1 MNKSILFG
9 SLIAILGVTTSCV
22 ENSGKYKTLLAEKD
36 SIYQSEMQIKAE
48 YDYMI
53 ELIEDI
59 EDKFNSINEAE
70 NQVMIQIENPEAKRQ
85 LKKEMITE
93 QISMIK
99 NIIDENQ
106 TKIGELESQL
116 SKSRNQN
123 SALKKTITRLQ
134 DELKLKTEKLEK
146 LYAELE
152 KKDIQINELNC
163 AVSCLTENNDE
174 LMKITDSQQEAL
186 EELDADINTV
196 WYVVGDSKKLKTLEL
211 LKGNGIFKSSSLNN
225 EKIDNSKVE
234 KADLRTLNVIETKSK
249 KPKFLS
255 NHPLSSYRLAI
266 TTEKLINIEILDPAK
281 FWSVSKYLVIKE

>member
-1 MNKSILFG
+1 M
-9 SLIAILGVTTSCV
+9 
-22 ENSGKYKTLLAEKD
+22 
-36 SIYQSEMQIKAE
+36 
-48 YDYMI
+48 
-53 ELIEDI
+53 
-59 EDKFNSINEAE
+59 
-70 NQVMIQIENPEAKRQ
+70 
-85 LKKEMITE
+85 
-93 QISMIK
+93 
-99 NIIDENQ
+99 
-106 TKIGELESQL
+106 
-116 SKSRNQN
+116 
-123 SALKKTITRLQ
+123 
-134 DELKLKTEKLEK
+134 KLKTEKLEK

-186 EELDADINTV
+186 EELDNNINTV
-196 WYVVGDSKKLKTLEL
+196 WYVVGDSKKLKSLDL

-225 EKIDNSKVE
+225 EKIDNSKFE

-255 NHPLSSYRLAI
+255 SHPLSSYRLAI